1 MSKTEGKK
9 KNEKRIL
16 DFLVNIYILKSCSCW
31 EFFFKKDI
39 YWDEFLPM
47 HTQHY
52 IDATEDTGI
61 RYHIGIDNVS
71 LFVDATTHLVDR
83 H

>member
-1 MSKTEGKK
+1 MLG
-9 KNEKRIL
+9 I
-16 DFLVNIYILKSCSCW
+16 
-31 EFFFKKDI
+31 FFKKDL

-52 IDATEDTGI
+52 IDATGDIGI
-61 RYHIGIDNVS
+61 CYCIGIDNVS
-71 LFVDATTHLVDR
+71 LFVDATTHLADK